1 MVVRMKV
8 DAPRHSWV
16 VALVLGTVVVGSSA
30 PANADEAADRK
41 AEAQRLFTDGQA
53 AFDKGDKTT
62 GCLLMRKSLK
72 LFAVANAL
80 FNVAQCDEAD
90 GKLASALG
98 HWQRGLSLVDNTD
111 KRVVPVKKSI
121 AALEG
126 RLPKLS
132 VVIAPRFL
140 PLEILVDDEPVE
152 AEVLSAPFFVDV
164 GKRVITIRKA
174 GHKERKVELVVQE
187 RERTEVVAEPGE
199 AESANVCPPAPV
211 IPPPPNLNPL
221 KISAYAAL
229 GVGAAALIGAAT
241 TGGFIVSNDTAINQS
256 CPNKFCAT
264 GRPNEIIDS
273 QNTLI
278 PLNGVFWG
286 VGLVG
291 AASGAAMLLIANR
304 LGKENKA
311 PVVAPLIL
319 KDGGG
324 LGFTG
329 RF

>member
-1 MVVRMKV
+1 MVSRMKV
-8 DAPRHSWV
+8 DAPRYSWV
-16 VALVLGTVVVGSSA
+16 VALAIGTVAVGSSA
-30 PANADEAADRK
+30 PAHADEAADRK
-41 AEAQRLFTDGQA
+41 AEAQRVFTEGQA
-53 AFDKGDKTT
+53 AFDKGDQTT
-62 GCLLMRKSLK
+62 GCRLMRKSLN

-80 FNVAQCDEAD
+80 FHVAQCDEAD
-90 GKLASALG
+90 GKLASALA
-98 HWQRGLSLVDNTD
+98 HWQRGLSLVDNND
-111 KRVVPVKKSI
+111 KRVGPVKKSI

-132 VVIAPRFL
+132 VVIPPRFA
-140 PLEILVDDEPVE
+140 PLEVLVDDEPIE
-152 AEVLSAPFFVDV
+152 PEMLQAPFFVDV

-187 RERTEVVAEPGE
+187 RERTELVAEPGD
-199 AESANVCPPAPV
+199 AESADVCPPAPV
-211 IPPPPNLNPL
+211 IPPPPNLSPL

-229 GVGAAALIGAAT
+229 GVGAAALIGAAA

-256 CPNKFCAT
+256 CPNKICSG
-264 GRPNEIIDS
+264 GRPNEIIDD
-273 QNTLI
+273 QRTLI

-291 AASGAAMLLIANR
+291 AASGTAMLLIANR